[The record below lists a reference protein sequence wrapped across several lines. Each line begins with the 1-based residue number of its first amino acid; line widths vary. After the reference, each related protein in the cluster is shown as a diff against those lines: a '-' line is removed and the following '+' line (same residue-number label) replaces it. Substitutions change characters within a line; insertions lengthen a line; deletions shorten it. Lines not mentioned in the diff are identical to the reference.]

1 MKKRELVEYSTVISI
16 MESQIAILQST
27 LRSTIGA
34 CVVGFDAEAV
44 KALAEKGLKISYLRM
59 DFQDVEP
66 EGDE

>member
-27 LRSTIGA
+27 LRAIIGA

>member
-27 LRSTIGA
+27 LRSIIGA

-44 KALAEKGLKISYLRM
+44 RALAEKGLNISYRRI
-59 DFQDVEP
+59 DFEDVEP